1 MLRKLLEILSNGKRI
16 IDEEKSQREKVKK
29 LRALI
34 KKEEMEHK
42 KKMAAVNRI
51 QKKRNKEKE
60 LIKTQKKA
68 LAEIQRI
75 ERMIRD
81 NNYSEEEEHE
91 KTEELKRLYHS
102 TMLDSNRKQ
111 SRY

>member
-1 MLRKLLEILSNGKRI
+1 M
-16 IDEEKSQREKVKK
+16 
-29 LRALI
+29 
-34 KKEEMEHK
+34 
-42 KKMAAVNRI
+42 
-51 QKKRNKEKE
+51 
-60 LIKTQKKA
+60 
-68 LAEIQRI
+68 AEIQRI

-111 SRY
+111 SDIEYQKLYLILGVVIYIKINVKSKGI

>member
-1 MLRKLLEILSNGKRI
+1 
-16 IDEEKSQREKVKK
+16 
-29 LRALI
+29 
-34 KKEEMEHK
+34 MEHK